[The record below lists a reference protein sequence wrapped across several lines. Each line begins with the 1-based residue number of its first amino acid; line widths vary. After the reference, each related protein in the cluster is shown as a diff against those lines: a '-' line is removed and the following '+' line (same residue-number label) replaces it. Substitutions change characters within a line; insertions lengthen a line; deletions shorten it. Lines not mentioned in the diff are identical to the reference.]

1 MFLQKIR
8 RQFKVTYHPKESI
21 KIVFKLLKTKQ
32 ICVSNKFVIY
42 LESILNK
49 KQANGLPTKNPIKI
63 NGAIK

>member
-1 MFLQKIR
+1 MKH
-8 RQFKVTYHPKESI
+8 HPKESI

-49 KQANGLPTKNPIKI
+49 KQANGLPTKNPIKT
-63 NGAIK
+63 NGATKQNNLMNSGFD